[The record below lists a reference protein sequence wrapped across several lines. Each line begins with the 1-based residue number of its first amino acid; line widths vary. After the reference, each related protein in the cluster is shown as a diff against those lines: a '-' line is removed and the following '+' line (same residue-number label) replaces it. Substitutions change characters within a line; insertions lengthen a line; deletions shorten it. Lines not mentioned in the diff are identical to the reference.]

1 MLSLAALLLAAPFA
15 AAAEPGP
22 GGAAAAPVE
31 SGGAAAALAESGGAA
46 ASVVVPGAEVF
57 EMTSAASGR
66 RYRIFLARPSLP
78 PPAGGYPTLYYLDGN
93 AAFLTAAEAVRLQ
106 TRPPKGFGPAAVVAV
121 GYATDQPFETT
132 LRYFDYTTPADP
144 ATLRPRSDGQ
154 PYPEVGGA
162 DVFLAFLETE
172 LFPEIARRIPA
183 DPGRRT
189 LTGHS
194 LGGLFTLHAFLTR
207 PDLFAT
213 YVAGSPSI
221 WWNDGEILDRAAA
234 FAADPPD
241 LSGRRLFIGVGG
253 DELDHMVAEAGAM
266 AATLAPLEAV
276 GLDLS
281 HQVFAGE
288 EHITV
293 LPALISRSVG
303 VSLAPDAAPDAA
315 ATAAGAAPRQ
325 EKPR

>member
-1 MLSLAALLLAAPFA
+1 MLTPSNTRVRRAARLTGRSLAPKLAALLLTALPLAAPVA
-15 AAAEPGP
+15 ARAAEPEP
-22 GGAAAAPVE
+22 VGAAAAVT
-31 SGGAAAALAESGGAA
+31 
-46 ASVVVPGAEVF
+46 VPGAEVF
-57 EMTSAASGR
+57 DMTSVASGR
-66 RYRIFLARPSLP
+66 RYRIFLSLPSLP
-78 PPAGGYPTLYYLDGN
+78 PPPGGYPALYYLDGN
-93 AAFLTAAEAVRLQ
+93 ATFLTAAEAVRLQ
-106 TRPPKGFGPAAVVAV
+106 TRPPKGFGPAATVGV

-144 ATLRPRSDGQ
+144 ATLRPRGNGE

-162 DVFLAFLETE
+162 DVFLAFLEDE
-172 LFPEIARRIPA
+172 LFPEIARRVPV

-194 LGGLFTLHAFLTR
+194 LGGLLTLHAFLTR

-221 WWNDGEILDRAAA
+221 WWNDGEILGRAAS

-253 DELDHMVAEAGAM
+253 DELDHMVAEAGQM
-266 AATLAPLEAV
+266 AAALAPLEAA
-276 GLDLS
+276 GLALS
-281 HQVFAGE
+281 TQVFAGE

-303 VSLAPDAAPDAA
+303 VSLAPDANQE
-315 ATAAGAAPRQ
+315 TPR
-325 EKPR
+325 